1 MQALTVTDLDDQG
14 LRMLEVRARRA
25 TVNLLRSLF
34 PLQTLPHKDEAGTL
48 RHGFGRPIEKRP
60 ITERVASMA
69 LTEEILQTQTILRG
83 RVFELVAVHPQA
95 EDKLPYL
102 YAIGDLLGAEQLRG
116 WSALW
121 TAMRQGDWLQVGTE
135 LMVCQ
140 WDKYYGAIPEK
151 RRAVF
156 ALIMAISAPVE

>member
-1 MQALTVTDLDDQG
+1 MDLDDQG
-14 LRMLEVRARRA
+14 LRMIEVRARRA

-34 PLQTLPHKDEAGTL
+34 PLQPLPHKDDTGTL

-69 LTEEILQTQTILRG
+69 LTEEILQAQNILRG

-95 EDKLPYL
+95 EAKLPYL
-102 YAIGDLLGAEQLRG
+102 YAIGDLLGAEKLRD

-121 TAMRQGDWLQVGTE
+121 SAMRQGDWTRAGTE

-140 WDKYYGAIPEK
+140 WDRYYGASDEK

-156 ALIMAISAPVE
+156 ALIMAISAPLA